1 MGKATG
7 FLEYERV
14 ENPGQEPLERIKT
27 YREFHTPLSPEE
39 RQKQGA
45 RCMDCGVPF
54 CQNGKPIMG
63 MVSGCPLNNLC
74 PEWNELVY
82 KGRME
87 DAARRLLLTNCFPE
101 FTSRVCP
108 ALCEKA
114 CTCGLYGDPVTVK
127 ENEYAIIESA
137 YESGFMK
144 PRIPK
149 VRTGKKVAVI
159 GSGPSGLAAALQ
171 LNRRGHSVTVYE
183 REDRVGGLLMYGI
196 PNMKLEKTVID
207 RRIALMEQEG
217 VVFQT
222 GVDVGKDLSAE
233 EIQKQY
239 DAVVLAC
246 GSSNP
251 RNINAPGR
259 ESKGIYYA
267 VEFLKATTKSLI
279 NSNLSDGYYISA
291 KYKNVIVIGGGDTG
305 SDCLGT
311 SIRQGAKD
319 VTVLQ
324 IMPKEPAERPANQ
337 PWPTFARLY
346 QKTTSMAEGGE
357 YLYNTD
363 SVNFIG
369 TEEEQAKV
377 SIEHSTTATG
387 FVADERGHVTG
398 LKVVTVAPGK
408 DGPFT
413 RQPGTERVLPADLV
427 LISVGF
433 LHPDTTTIVDQLPV
447 ELDGRGNIARD
458 DKFATS
464 QNGVFVCGDAGRGQS
479 LVVWAIA
486 EGRSCAA
493 AVDEY
498 LSGEAASELPSPI
511 KASDRPMALPR

>member
-27 YREFHTPLSPEE
+27 YREFHTPLNLEE

-217 VVFQT
+217 VVFRT
-222 GVDVGKDLSAE
+222 GVDVGKDISAE

-279 NSNLSDGYYISA
+279 NSNLSDGYYQCKVQECHRHRRRRYRKRLRRNGNSA
-291 KYKNVIVIGGGDTG
+291 RLQICHSAGNDAETAG
-305 SDCLGT
+305 SACREQPLAGVAENLQDRLRSGRSHC
-311 SIRQGAKD
+311 SIR
-319 VTVLQ
+319 T
-324 IMPKEPAERPANQ
+324 RPEN
-337 PWPTFARLY
+337 LSDNG
-346 QKTTSMAEGGE
+346 KTIHSECRRTSE
-357 YLYNTD
+357 
-363 SVNFIG
+363 S
-369 TEEEQAKV
+369 
-377 SIEHSTTATG
+377 
-387 FVADERGHVTG
+387 R
-398 LKVVTVAPGK
+398 
-408 DGPFT
+408 
-413 RQPGTERVLPADLV
+413 
-427 LISVGF
+427 
-433 LHPDTTTIVDQLPV
+433 
-447 ELDGRGNIARD
+447 
-458 DKFATS
+458 
-464 QNGVFVCGDAGRGQS
+464 
-479 LVVWAIA
+479 
-486 EGRSCAA
+486 
-493 AVDEY
+493 
-498 LSGEAASELPSPI
+498 
-511 KASDRPMALPR
+511 

>member
-27 YREFHTPLSPEE
+27 YREFHTPLNPEE

-45 RCMDCGVPF
+45 RCMDCGVPV

-149 VRTGKKVAVI
+149 VRTGKKIAVI

-196 PNMKLEKTVID
+196 PNMKLEKTVIE

-217 VVFQT
+217 VVFRT
-222 GVDVGKDLSAE
+222 GVDVGKDISAE

-305 SDCLGT
+305 NDCVGT
-311 SIRQGAKD
+311 AIRHGCKSVIQ
-319 VTVLQ
+319 LEM
-324 IMPKEPAERPANQ
+324 MPKLPDQRAENN
-337 PWPTFARLY
+337 PWPEWPRICKTDYGQEEAIAVFGHDPRIY
-346 QKTTSMAEGGE
+346 QTTVKRFIPNEEGHLKAVETIKLQSVRDEKTGRMRM
-357 YLYNTD
+357 
-363 SVNFIG
+363 
-369 TEEEQAKV
+369 EEIPGSEQ
-377 SIEHSTTATG
+377 ILE
-387 FVADERGHVTG
+387 
-398 LKVVTVAPGK
+398 
-408 DGPFT
+408 
-413 RQPGTERVLPADLV
+413 ADLV
-427 LISVGF
+427 LIAAGF
-433 LHPDTTTIVDQLPV
+433 LGAQSYVADAFGVNLNARTNVATETPDSYQTNV
-447 ELDGRGNIARD
+447 E
-458 DKFATS
+458 K
-464 QNGVFVCGDAGRGQS
+464 VFTAGDMHRGQS
-479 LVVWAIA
+479 LVVWAIR
-486 EGRSCAA
+486 EGREAA
-493 AVDEY
+493 RAVDEY
-498 LSGEAASELPSPI
+498 LMHYSNL
-511 KASDRPMALPR
+511 